1 MLLLLCFFFSH
12 LLVFYLV
19 DFVRVVNVVAGV
31 FSFFFLCVVVRVD
44 LDVICRS
51 WDFQLLRD
59 SSTNQAAELKAVAAI
74 EAALKVRM
82 YAAKYKW
89 TFEDMAIAIAS
100 HMKDKWHNQKRKF
113 DVVSQN
119 PEAYDYLRTLTDY
132 LIILY
137 C

>member
-1 MLLLLCFFFSH
+1 M
-12 LLVFYLV
+12 
-19 DFVRVVNVVAGV
+19 
-31 FSFFFLCVVVRVD
+31 D
-44 LDVICRS
+44 LDVICRM
-51 WDFQLLRD
+51 WDFQLSRD
-59 SSTNQAAELKAVAAI
+59 SQSNEAAELKAVATI

-82 YAAKYKW
+82 FASNYKW

-113 DVVSQN
+113 DVESQN